1 MFAIIKMNKLLN
13 LLIYLFIFIAMT
25 YHWFSSSADTRQAMF
40 YGLVSVFP
48 ILVCRILFK
57 IWKK

>member
-1 MFAIIKMNKLLN
+1 MNKLLN

>member
-1 MFAIIKMNKLLN
+1 MNKLVN

-25 YHWFSSSADTRQAMF
+25 YHWLSSSADTRQAMF

-48 ILVCRILFK
+48 VLVCRILFK
-57 IWKK
+57 LWKK